1 MAVPLAW
8 QQLVREKLRL
18 LAALAGIS
26 FSAMLMLMQL
36 GFRDALFDS
45 AILIHQNLRGDLVM
59 MSPLYQTLGSTKS
72 FPQRRLY
79 QTVATAG
86 VESVTPL
93 YAALATWK
101 NPDTKKESLTFV
113 FGMDPESAPFDPP
126 GLAENLS
133 KVSFPE
139 VVLLDVK
146 SRPEIGPVAEWRQA
160 GREVVTEV
168 NGHRVKTR
176 GFFDLGTSFG
186 INATVVTD
194 VTNFLRLT
202 GRQRGMIDLGLIK
215 LKPGVNAED
224 TRVRVQAELPADAK
238 VMTMTEFIAA
248 EKLYWATNSPIG
260 FIFNLGTLMG
270 LIVGAVIVYQ
280 ILYSDVSDHLAEY
293 ATLKAMGYTDTSLFW
308 IVTQEAVALS
318 VLGFFP
324 GFVIAF
330 FIYRATNSNTGLPVA
345 MTSQRAVIVFAMTVG
360 MCLAAGALAMRKL
373 RTADP
378 AEVF

>member
-45 AILIHQNLRGDLVM
+45 AILVHERLRGDLIM

-72 FPQRRLY
+72 FTQRRLY
-79 QTVATAG
+79 QTLSVEG
-86 VESVTPL
+86 VDSVTPL
-93 YAALATWK
+93 YFAVTTWK
-101 NPDTKKESLTFV
+101 NPDTKKDSLAFI
-113 FGMDPESAPFDPP
+113 FGMEPSTAPFDPP
-126 GLAENLS
+126 GLAANLD
-133 KVSFPE
+133 KVSYPE

-146 SRPEIGPVAEWRQA
+146 SRPEVGPVAQWAKE
-160 GREVVTEV
+160 GREIVTEV
-168 NGHRVKTR
+168 NGHKVRTR

-194 VTNFLRLT
+194 ITNFVKIT
-202 GRQRGMIDLGLIK
+202 GRQRGLIDLGMIK
-215 LKPGVNAED
+215 IKPGANPVE
-224 TRVRVQAELPADAK
+224 VRDRIQATLPADAK
-238 VMTMTEFIAA
+238 VMTMTEFVAR
-248 EKLYWATNSPIG
+248 EKAYWADNSPIG

-293 ATLKAMGYTDTSLFW
+293 ATLKAMGYTDTSLFS
-308 IVTQEAVALS
+308 IVAQEAVALS
-318 VLGFFP
+318 IMGYIP
-324 GFVIAF
+324 GFIIAF
-330 FIYRATNSNTGLPVA
+330 FIYNATNSATGLPVT
-345 MTSQRAVIVFAMTVG
+345 MTTQRAVIVFALTVG
-360 MCLAAGALAMRKL
+360 MCLGAGALAMRKL